1 MNSIYDFGKAKQKKR
16 KISMVTCYD
25 FWSARIIDE
34 SQVDCVLVGD
44 SLAMV
49 MHGYDST
56 LHATTEMMALHA
68 SAVCRGTNK
77 FVVVDMPFLSYRK
90 GIYHAIDD
98 VQALMRTGAK
108 AIKLE
113 GVTGHENVIHHIV
126 HSGVPVMGHIGLTP
140 QSIHQ
145 IGGFRVQGKS
155 EESAKN
161 LLSEALKLE
170 DLGCFAIVL
179 ECVPSRVAEEITQKL
194 QIPTIGIGA
203 GIETDGQVLV
213 LQDLLGM
220 DDKFRPKFLKHYL
233 AGKTYL
239 SSAINQFDTEVK
251 ELLFPSDKESY
262 S

>member
-1 MNSIYDFGKAKQKKR
+1 MDSIYDFGKAKQKNR

-25 FWSARIIDE
+25 FWSAKIIDA
-34 SQVDCVLVGD
+34 SQIDCVLVGD

-49 MHGYDST
+49 MHGFEST

-68 SAVCRGTNK
+68 SAVCRGTSK

-90 GIYHAIDD
+90 GVAQAIDH
-98 VQALMRTGAK
+98 VQTLMHSGAK

-113 GVTGHENVIHHIV
+113 GVTGHEDVIQHIV

-145 IGGFRVQGKS
+145 IGGFRVQGKN
-155 EESAKN
+155 EESAKI
-161 LLSEALKLE
+161 LLQEAQTLE
-170 DLGCFAIVL
+170 ELGCFAIVL
-179 ECVPSRVAEEITQKL
+179 ECVPSHVADEITKKL

-220 DDKFRPKFLKHYL
+220 DDQFRPKFLKHYL
-233 AGKTYL
+233 AGKTHL
-239 SSAINQFDTEVK
+239 SSALNQFDTEVK
-251 ELLFPSDKESY
+251 ERIFPSKKESY